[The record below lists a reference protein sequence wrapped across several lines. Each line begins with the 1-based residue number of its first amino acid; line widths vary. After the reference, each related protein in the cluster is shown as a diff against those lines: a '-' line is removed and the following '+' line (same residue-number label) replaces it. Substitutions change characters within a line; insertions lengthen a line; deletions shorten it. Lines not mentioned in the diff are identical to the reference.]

1 MTTRLSVC
9 AAYICLAGGLVL
21 QVGCA
26 PRAAAAREAA
36 AKPAADPKD
45 APPADDARYEVETTR
60 DLTYCDGEDA
70 DEDKHKLDLYLP
82 KGKKDFP
89 VVVFV
94 HGGAW
99 VFGDRNFFGV
109 YEGVGKMFA
118 RHGIGAAVISY
129 RLSPGV
135 KHPEHIKDVARAFA
149 WTKKHIPDYGGKA
162 DELFVCGHSAGGHL
176 VALLGTDE
184 SYLQAE
190 GLSLKD
196 IKGVMP
202 MSGVY
207 GIPDNLFNEV
217 FGKDPEVRKKAA
229 PRNNVHEGCPP
240 FLIVYA
246 DKDYLFC
253 DVASE
258 DFCKALKAKKVAAE
272 TLKISDRNHLDIVG
286 KTAKDDDP
294 CAKALC
300 EFVARRIKE

>member
-1 MTTRLSVC
+1 MTSRLHVL
-9 AAYICLAGGLVL
+9 AACLCLAGGLVL
-21 QVGCA
+21 LVGCA
-26 PRAAAAREAA
+26 PRATAVAAAE
-36 AKPAADPKD
+36 PKD
-45 APPADDARYEVETTR
+45 APPADDARYEVEATR
-60 DLTYCDGEDA
+60 NLTYYEGDA
-70 DEDKHKLDLYLP
+70 ADKDKHKLDLYLP

-99 VFGDRNFFGV
+99 VFGDRNFFGI

-135 KHPEHIKDVARAFA
+135 KHPEHVKDVARAFA
-149 WTKKHIPDYGGKA
+149 WTQKHIADYGGKA
-162 DELFVCGHSAGGHL
+162 DELFLCGHSAGGHL

-184 SYLQAE
+184 SYLLAE

-207 GIPDNLFNEV
+207 GIPDGFFNEV
-217 FGKDPEVRKKAA
+217 FGKDPEVRKRAA
-229 PRNNVHEGCPP
+229 PRNNVHEGCPS
-240 FLIVYA
+240 FFIVYA
-246 DKDYLFC
+246 DKDYPFC

-258 DFCKALKAKKVAAE
+258 DFCKALKAKKVPGE
-272 TLKISDRNHLDIVG
+272 TLKISGRNHLDVIG

-294 CAKALC
+294 AAKALC